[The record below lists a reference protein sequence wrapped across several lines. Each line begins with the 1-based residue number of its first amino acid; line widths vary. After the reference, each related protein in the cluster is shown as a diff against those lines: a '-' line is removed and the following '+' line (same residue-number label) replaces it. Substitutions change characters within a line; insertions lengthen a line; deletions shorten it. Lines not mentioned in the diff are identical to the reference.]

1 MSSKGFV
8 RQRNINDKYIGTC
21 YMDNLNKGIDLKFN
35 LNKPIEFV
43 IYNIIVSINGLDVL
57 GGDIF
62 NTHFVIKSKDKI
74 IDVSNGNTIIMDINS
89 YEKKFFAV
97 ILDKTIIDLNA
108 SKDDSKKVFANK
120 INNQLGKVYQE
131 KWNDINDNHTAYVL
145 KYYTLVNYIIQN
157 KKK

>member
-8 RQRNINDKYIGTC
+8 RQRNINDEYIGTC

-43 IYNIIVSINGLDVL
+43 IYNIIVSINGLDIL

-108 SKDDSKKVFANK
+108 SKDDSEKEFANK

-157 KKK
+157 NKK

>member
-108 SKDDSKKVFANK
+108 SKDDSEKEFANK